1 MSNLRVIFSLFFN
14 YWKVVAKRGT
24 ELSGLQVTIATSY
37 IFNML
42 RVEWEKNSWS
52 IDKLKYSLLK
62 YTLALDCMPDELNPY
77 LFLHCQAAYLD
88 ELENYYIK
96 HNE

>member
-1 MSNLRVIFSLFFN
+1 MSNLRVIFCLFFN
-14 YWKVVAKRGT
+14 YWKVVAERGT
-24 ELSGLQVTIATSY
+24 ELSGLKVTIATSS

-42 RVEWEKNSWS
+42 RVGKNGWS
-52 IDKLKYSLLK
+52 IEKLKYL
-62 YTLALDCMPDELNPY
+62 TLALDCMPDELNPY

>member
-1 MSNLRVIFSLFFN
+1 MSNLRVIFCLFFN
-14 YWKVVAKRGT
+14 YWKVLAKRGT

-37 IFNML
+37 IFYML
-42 RVEWEKNSWS
+42 RVEWEKNGWS
-52 IDKLKYSLLK
+52 IDKLKYL
-62 YTLALDCMPDELNPY
+62 TLALDCMPDELNPY

-96 HNE
+96 RSIIT